1 MSPKFKRNAPEYENA
16 TQKCMPEAQELN
28 TSRNQ
33 KFKKIIMKLNNN
45 EKKNKNNH
53 KKTGPA
59 KPKPGPLFSE
69 TFIFASSEYC

>member
-1 MSPKFKRNAPEYENA
+1 
-16 TQKCMPEAQELN
+16 
-28 TSRNQ
+28 
-33 KFKKIIMKLNNN
+33 MKLNNN